1 MVIQW
6 LFLYSSKGQT
16 CQARF
21 CGNMQCFAMASCRI
35 LEVPL
40 LEICLVMLPLQDGS
54 FNLLGRCEFPPD
66 QIYVIVLLTSGYSWV
81 LEVLKVEV
89 RQLKSN
95 FIPSPV
101 IDKHQPEPPRVC
113 SCFFEDDVS
122 PLKSWYFS

>member
-1 MVIQW
+1 MC
-6 LFLYSSKGQT
+6 LFHCSSKGQT

-21 CGNMQCFAMASCRI
+21 CENMSCFAMASCSI

-40 LEICLVMLPLQDGS
+40 LGICLVMLPLQDGS

-66 QIYVIVLLTSGYSWV
+66 QIYVIVGYSWV

-101 IDKHQPEPPRVC
+101 MNINRNPQEFVHA
-113 SCFFEDDVS
+113 F
-122 PLKSWYFS
+122 LKMMLAH